1 MNFAARA
8 VHGTRSVCL
17 SALRSGAITAGLLA
31 VAAAGYARTPPSN
44 AECAAFF
51 FMAANAK
58 SMGEFDDYYRAGE
71 FAYNRAVE
79 RAGATGAL
87 EQFNQASQSINELI
101 ERNWNYFARA
111 DERYGVLC
119 ADLYREATRPRPAIP

>member
-1 MNFAARA
+1 MSF
-8 VHGTRSVCL
+8 GTRATDGTRTASL
-17 SALRSGAITAGLLA
+17 SALSRGLAIAGLLA
-31 VAAAGYARTPPSN
+31 VAAAGYARTPPGD
-44 AECAAFF
+44 AECAAYF

-79 RAGATGAL
+79 LTDATGAL
-87 EQFNQASQSINELI
+87 EQFNRASQSINELI
-101 ERNWNYFARA
+101 ERNWNYFERA

-119 ADLYREATRPRPAIP
+119 ADRYREANRPRPLTP